1 MGMDLNLHEE
11 EYEDEAL
18 KALLTSEEIRIQIL
32 ENENK
37 ELKKLFQ
44 DFKKELV
51 EATSLYLG
59 GGYLINVGEI
69 NGVYNKFAKKIGLQ
83 EVIGATKM

>member
-18 KALLTSEEIRIQIL
+18 RALLTSEEIKIQNL
-32 ENENK
+32 ENESK

-44 DFKKELV
+44 DFRKELV

-59 GGYLINVGEI
+59 GGYLINVCEI

>member
-44 DFKKELV
+44 DFKKR
-51 EATSLYLG
+51 TC
-59 GGYLINVGEI
+59 
-69 NGVYNKFAKKIGLQ
+69 
-83 EVIGATKM
+83 

>member
-11 EYEDEAL
+11 EYEDEVL
-18 KALLTSEEIRIQIL
+18 KALLTSEEIKIQNL

-44 DFKKELV
+44 DFRKELV
-51 EATSLYLG
+51 EATNLYLG

-69 NGVYNKFAKKIGLQ
+69 NSVYNKFAKKIGLQ

>member
-11 EYEDEAL
+11 EYEDDAL
-18 KALLTSEEIRIQIL
+18 RALLTSEEIKIQNL

-44 DFKKELV
+44 DFRKELV

-83 EVIGATKM
+83 EVIGATKI

>member
-18 KALLTSEEIRIQIL
+18 RALLTSEEIKIQIL

-37 ELKKLFQ
+37 ELKKTFSRFQ
-44 DFKKELV
+44 KR
-51 EATSLYLG
+51 TC
-59 GGYLINVGEI
+59 
-69 NGVYNKFAKKIGLQ
+69 
-83 EVIGATKM
+83 